1 MLILIG
7 RGLDLRGVLREKK
20 KPKQCVEE
28 VEREEAEAVGQAE
41 AEAQEAKR
49 ERICAVFRER

>member
-1 MLILIG
+1 MAILIG

-41 AEAQEAKR
+41 AEEAR
-49 ERICAVFRER
+49 ERRP

>member
-7 RGLDLRGVLREKK
+7 RGLDLRGVLKEKK
-20 KPKQCVEE
+20 KPKQCVKEAE
-28 VEREEAEAVGQAE
+28 CAEAEAVGQAE
-41 AEAQEAKR
+41 AEAREAER

>member
-7 RGLDLRGVLREKK
+7 RGLDLRGVLKEKK
-20 KPKQCVEE
+20 KPKQCVKE

-41 AEAQEAKR
+41 AGAREAKR